1 MVCFRPR
8 WLTVSD
14 AMAYLDAV
22 KLEFR
27 NQPEIYDEF
36 LAIVGRFKTK
46 EMLPPDVI
54 LEVARL
60 FRGRNS
66 LVLRF
71 NKFLPDG
78 YKIGPADIK
87 RIEDAHV
94 AEEQAAARSGPTG
107 A

>member
-1 MVCFRPR
+1 
-8 WLTVSD
+8 
-14 AMAYLDAV
+14 MAYLDAV

-27 NQPEIYDEF
+27 DQPEIYDEF
-36 LAIVGRFKTK
+36 LSIMGRFKTK

-71 NKFLPDG
+71 NRFLPDG
-78 YKIGPADIK
+78 YKIGPADIE
-87 RIEDAHV
+87 RMEGARL
-94 AEEQAAARSGPTG
+94 AEEQAVVRSSLAGSNS
-107 A
+107 